1 MLGGR
6 HRLYTITFPASKLK
20 KGENTLA
27 LKMSGIG
34 KNGGIMYDCIKLETG
49 NAVVNSISQP
59 SASDNQPIEI
69 YTLNGMRMGK
79 FITISEAQPSL
90 PRGIYIFRQGAKTG
104 KFVKQ

>member
-1 MLGGR
+1 M
-6 HRLYTITFPASKLK
+6 YEKLK

-79 FITISEAQPSL
+79 FITISEVLPSL
-90 PRGIYIFRQGAKTG
+90 PRGIYIFRQGATTG